1 MSATPASEA
10 APGRA
15 LTVGLVLGVTVMA
28 IGALAVVTVAP
39 RIPAE
44 LGGLA
49 HYGWLFS
56 AHLLASL
63 IGTVWGGAQ
72 ADRHG
77 PGRAF
82 VLGLVAFVLG
92 SALAAVAPSMVVV
105 IGARALQGLGG
116 GAVVTCIYVAVTVAY
131 PDHARARVMA
141 LLSAAW
147 VLPAL
152 LGPAAAGLVAELASW
167 RWVFAALVPLAS
179 LVALLTV
186 PSFVGLRPSTVVAP
200 VGGRRLWHALVLAAA
215 VGAGVWALGATAPWW
230 IRALLGASAAVLVP
244 RMLARL
250 APPRTLRLAPGLASV
265 VAARGLLFAGFIT
278 VEVYLALMLT
288 DLLGLSSAVT
298 GLVIATGALVWAL
311 GSWLQARLEDLATS
325 PSIALRW
332 LALARRRERR
342 VLLGVQVLGLGLA
355 LQLLTLVVPGSAAL
369 PLALVG
375 WALAGVG
382 IGFAHA
388 SSSVLA
394 FERAEHEAV
403 EPGSV
408 SAALQLSDG
417 VAAATAT
424 GVAGALLALVT
435 PGAGLAAGVAA
446 AYAVGVAAAMLSLL
460 AASRIDVA
468 RTRSTPTP
476 A

>member
-1 MSATPASEA
+1 MSGAPVSEV

-44 LGGLA
+44 LGGLE

-56 AHLLASL
+56 ANLLASL
-63 IGTVWGGAQ
+63 VGTVWGGAQ

-82 VLGLVAFVLG
+82 VLGLLAFVVG
-92 SALAAVAPSMVVV
+92 SALAAVAPSMGVV

-147 VLPAL
+147 VVPAL

-186 PSFVGLRPSTVVAP
+186 PSFVGLRPSSVVTS
-200 VGGRRLWHALVLAAA
+200 VGGRRLWHALLLAAA
-215 VGAGVWALGATAPWW
+215 VGAGVWALGATASWW
-230 IRALLGASAAVLVP
+230 LRTLLGASAALLVP
-244 RMLARL
+244 RTLARL
-250 APPRTLRLAPGLASV
+250 APPRMLRLAPGLASV

-288 DLLGLSSAVT
+288 DLLGLSSAIT
-298 GLVIATGALVWAL
+298 GLVIATGALVWTL
-311 GSWLQARLEDLATS
+311 GSWLQARLEDLAWSEVSTS
-325 PSIALRW
+325 RW
-332 LALARRRERR
+332 LALARSRERR
-342 VLLGVQVLGLGLA
+342 VLLGAQVLGTGLA
-355 LQLLTLVVPGSAAL
+355 LQLLTLALPGPAAL
-369 PLALVG
+369 ALALCG
-375 WALAGVG
+375 WALAATG

-388 SSSVLA
+388 TSSVLA
-394 FERAEHEAV
+394 FERAEHERV

-408 SAALQLSDG
+408 SAALQLADG

-435 PGAGLAAGVAA
+435 PGAGLAAGVAV
-446 AYAVGVAAAMLSLL
+446 AYAVGVSAVALSLL
-460 AASRIDVA
+460 AAGRIGAA